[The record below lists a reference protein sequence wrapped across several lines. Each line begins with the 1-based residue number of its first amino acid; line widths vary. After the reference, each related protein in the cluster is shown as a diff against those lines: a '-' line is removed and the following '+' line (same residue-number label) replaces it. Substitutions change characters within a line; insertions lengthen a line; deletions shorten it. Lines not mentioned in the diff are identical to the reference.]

1 MLLCS
6 FIGSPHWTSSFK
18 TKMKRPISKLKQ
30 NFLQFK
36 HSFNKHLDKYSLYY
50 RLFNI
55 SSIVIGFLI
64 ALFSY
69 GAGVILVYPILF
81 LFALIVKPS
90 FFYYTT
96 YLLLLV
102 SLSIISKYYLLS
114 HANFTMKLIILMT
127 QWQNWFLWFV
137 QKFLKT
143 WFREIFLFL
152 NISIKPYWLKTK
164 IFLSAYPKLAYLKK
178 PIYFWYSNPK
188 TPWF

>member
-1 MLLCS
+1 
-6 FIGSPHWTSSFK
+6 
-18 TKMKRPISKLKQ
+18 MKQPISKLKQ

-81 LFALIVKPS
+81 LFALIIKPS

-96 YLLLLV
+96 YLLLLI

-114 HANFTMKLIILMT
+114 HANFTMKLIMLMT
-127 QWQNWFLWFV
+127 QWQNWFL
-137 QKFLKT
+137 
-143 WFREIFLFL
+143 
-152 NISIKPYWLKTK
+152 
-164 IFLSAYPKLAYLKK
+164 
-178 PIYFWYSNPK
+178 
-188 TPWF
+188 

>member
-1 MLLCS
+1 
-6 FIGSPHWTSSFK
+6 
-18 TKMKRPISKLKQ
+18 MKQPISKLKQ

-36 HSFNKHLDKYSLYY
+36 YSFNKHLDKYSLYY

-64 ALFSY
+64 GLFSY

-81 LFALIVKPS
+81 LFTLIIKPS

-102 SLSIISKYYLLS
+102 SLSVISKYYLLS

-127 QWQNWFLWFV
+127 QWQNWFL
-137 QKFLKT
+137 
-143 WFREIFLFL
+143 
-152 NISIKPYWLKTK
+152 
-164 IFLSAYPKLAYLKK
+164 
-178 PIYFWYSNPK
+178 
-188 TPWF
+188 